1 MSDQG
6 YFPSFQ
12 LQVNER
18 HSQIRDKLV
27 VPRAYV
33 GYCSVVHAC
42 IPVCWFNV
50 PEGSNTLL
58 FTLSDRSTLTYVV
71 PPGQYSATE
80 LADAIVIGTASQALR
95 CLYNPQQDT
104 FTFTF
109 YVGIVSLEPST
120 LAFRMGFQNPPFG
133 LTSDGAVDL
142 AGHRV
147 LRIKTNH
154 AVAKLSGGTH
164 ELAYIP
170 IDAPFGSVINYR
182 NLNGFRAQLYD
193 SKVEDL
199 EVTFF
204 FEDETP
210 VDFRGAKWSV
220 LLQYDFCNPDPEP
233 PLLDSNTPELSLL
246 SVEYEYDNRR
256 RSGIQLQQLPSDG
269 A

>member
-12 LQVNER
+12 LEVSDR
-18 HSQIRDKLV
+18 YSQIRDKLV

-50 PEGSNTLL
+50 PQGSNTLQFIRTDGSL
-58 FTLSDRSTLTYVV
+58 FTFVV

-80 LADAIVIGTASQALR
+80 LADVIFLGGSQLAFR
-95 CLYNPQQDT
+95 CQYNPQQDT
-104 FTFTF
+104 FTFTY
-109 YVGIVSLEPST
+109 YVGVRYLLPST
-120 LAFRMGFQNPPFG
+120 LAYRMGFQTQPFG

-154 AVAKLSGGTH
+154 AVAKLSGGTY
-164 ELAYIP
+164 ELAYVP
-170 IDAPFGSVINYR
+170 IDVPFGSVINYR

-204 FEDETP
+204 FEDDTP
-210 VDFRGAKWSV
+210 VDFRGATWSV
-220 LLQYDFCNPDPEP
+220 LLQYDFMNPDPEP
-233 PLLDSNTPELSLL
+233 PLLDSNTPELSLIP
-246 SVEYEYDNRR
+246 VEQEYVDDNGR
-256 RSGIQLQQLPSDG
+256 RSGV
-269 A
+269 